1 MKKFLH
7 MNLLDTKQNNKIINI
22 VKKWEENEALT
33 NDSD

>member
-1 MKKFLH
+1 

-22 VKKWEENEALT
+22 VQKWEENEALT